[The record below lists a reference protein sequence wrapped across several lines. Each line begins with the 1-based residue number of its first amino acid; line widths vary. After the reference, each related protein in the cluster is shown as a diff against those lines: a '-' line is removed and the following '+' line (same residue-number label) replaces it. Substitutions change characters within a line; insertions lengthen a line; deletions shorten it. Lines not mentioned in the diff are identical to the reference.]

1 MPPKPTTVVPFE
13 SLDVLSDGG
22 PNTDV
27 GASPP
32 GSAHYRPT
40 EFEDDS
46 DNDAEDGAAFT
57 SHSDASRGGGRR
69 PYFSDAAPEVDDSSN
84 GGGAPPPQQPARPP
98 FARKGSC
105 RRTAPSSLSPIAG
118 SPMDGKLMTKRVV
131 NIPMMR
137 LDSLEDN
144 PKGSST
150 ASGGAGGDG
159 AHEESQEALSSDGSR
174 GDGSCSRSEASA
186 VTPAAAATQQGAP
199 PPGSSRRKRGA
210 SLDGAG
216 AGDGAEGAL
225 AASTRALLAL
235 SPDSRKRE
243 LTACANSVR
252 DEPSLTIL
260 DAPVP
265 RGGYS

>member
-1 MPPKPTTVVPFE
+1 
-13 SLDVLSDGG
+13 
-22 PNTDV
+22 
-27 GASPP
+27 
-32 GSAHYRPT
+32 
-40 EFEDDS
+40 
-46 DNDAEDGAAFT
+46 
-57 SHSDASRGGGRR
+57 
-69 PYFSDAAPEVDDSSN
+69 
-84 GGGAPPPQQPARPP
+84 
-98 FARKGSC
+98 
-105 RRTAPSSLSPIAG
+105 
-118 SPMDGKLMTKRVV
+118 MDGTLMTKRAV

-159 AHEESQEALSSDGSR
+159 AHEESKEALSSDGSR

-199 PPGSSRRKRGA
+199 PPGSSRRKAFSARGA

-216 AGDGAEGAL
+216 AGGGAEGAL
-225 AASTRALLAL
+225 SASTRALLAL
-235 SPDSRKRE
+235 SPESRKRE

-260 DAPVP
+260 DAPAP